1 MSVKEAGDRAKEML
15 ARLGIVNPAINPEEI
30 ANQLGVVIAREKLDG
45 NTSAMLYRKSGE
57 APVIGLNST
66 QSRKRQRFSIAHE
79 LGHLVLH
86 PGRPLIVDHV
96 RVNFRDDRASAGS
109 FREEIEANA
118 FAAELLMPK
127 HMLERALMK
136 FRLDTPEDEI
146 VKALA
151 NTFEVSREAIGY
163 RLVNLGLRSG
173 L

>member
-1 MSVKEAGDRAKEML
+1 MSVTEAAERAKQML
-15 ARLGIVNPAINPEEI
+15 SKFKVVRPPVDPEAI
-30 ANQLGVVIAREKLDG
+30 AGLLGVVVVREKLDG
-45 NTSAMLYRKSGE
+45 NTSAMLYRESGQP
-57 APVIGLNST
+57 PVIGLNNS

-118 FAAELLMPK
+118 FAAELLMPRE
-127 HMLERALMK
+127 MLEVALAE
-136 FRLDTPEDEI
+136 FELQTPENEI
-146 VKALA
+146 AKKLA
-151 NTFEVSREAIGY
+151 AVFGVSTEAIGY